1 EAQGRANIEQS
12 AQSGAV
18 NAILLKSLKET
29 PPKSMA
35 EVCERYAAL
44 IRDADGAWKNILAAI
59 SVIEAGV
66 QHEELARPE
75 KLDDADMEGLRLA
88 VYGPTSPANLAES
101 AVNEYRDIP
110 THGRLTQL
118 RTDIERV
125 QATHSGRP
133 DRAMVMLDAATPYQ
147 PYVFKRGKEDNK
159 GAEVPRQFLA
169 ILSGPD
175 RKPFEHGSG
184 RLELAHAIASKDNPL
199 TARVFVNRVWMQLFG
214 EPLVATTS
222 DFGLRS
228 DPPSNPELLDYL
240 AATFMESGWS
250 IKQLHRAIMLSAT
263 YQQSS
268 ADNPE
273 ALAVD
278 PQNDLLWRQNVRRLD
293 FEAMRDAIL
302 AASGNLDLA
311 MGGESVTVDREPY
324 TPRRS
329 VYARI
334 DRQNLPS
341 MFRTFDLASPDT
353 HAPRRYQT
361 TAPQQ
366 ALYMLND
373 PFMARE
379 AQLLAARG
387 VAEGPDQRIQNLYR
401 EVYQRDAAPEEIAN
415 ALEFIDHQQTA
426 GGPEPPAPVAW
437 RYGHGAMD
445 DAAGR
450 IASFTEMATY
460 TNDQW
465 QGTATLPDAELGWV
479 SLTNKGGHPGRDSAH
494 ASVRRWVA
502 PRDGVFRIT
511 GVLRHE
517 NENGDGVVGC
527 IVSSREG
534 ALWQGQ
540 SHNAA
545 PEAVV
550 ERAAV
555 QKGDT
560 IDFVVAPGAN
570 DGYDSYSWSPTLR
583 LIEPND
589 QPGRMEWSARAEFGG
604 PPPPPPVPLAPWEQ
618 YAQVLLMTNEFLFV
632 D

>member
-1 EAQGRANIEQS
+1 
-12 AQSGAV
+12 
-18 NAILLKSLKET
+18 
-29 PPKSMA
+29 
-35 EVCERYAAL
+35 
-44 IRDADGAWKNILAAI
+44 
-59 SVIEAGV
+59 
-66 QHEELARPE
+66 
-75 KLDDADMEGLRLA
+75 
-88 VYGPTSPANLAES
+88 
-101 AVNEYRDIP
+101 
-110 THGRLTQL
+110 
-118 RTDIERV
+118 
-125 QATHSGRP
+125 
-133 DRAMVMLDAATPYQ
+133 
-147 PYVFKRGKEDNK
+147 
-159 GAEVPRQFLA
+159 
-169 ILSGPD
+169 
-175 RKPFEHGSG
+175 
-184 RLELAHAIASKDNPL
+184 
-199 TARVFVNRVWMQLFG
+199 
-214 EPLVATTS
+214 
-222 DFGLRS
+222 
-228 DPPSNPELLDYL
+228 
-240 AATFMESGWS
+240 
-250 IKQLHRAIMLSAT
+250 
-263 YQQSS
+263 
-268 ADNPE
+268 
-273 ALAVD
+273 
-278 PQNDLLWRQNVRRLD
+278 
-293 FEAMRDAIL
+293 
-302 AASGNLDLA
+302 

-379 AQLLAARG
+379 ARLLAERG
-387 VAEGPDQRIQNLYR
+387 VADDPGQHIQNLYR
-401 EVYQRDAAPEEIAN
+401 EVFQRDAAPAEVAN
-415 ALEFIDHQQTA
+415 ALEFIERQQQA
-426 GGPEPPAPVAW
+426 GGPEPPTPPAW
-437 RYGHGAMD
+437 RYGYGAFD
-445 DAAGR
+445 ESAGR
-450 IASFTEMATY
+450 VSSFTDLAAY

-494 ASVRRWVA
+494 AAIRRWVA
-502 PRDGVFRIT
+502 PRDGVFRVA

-517 NENGDGVVGC
+517 SENGDGVLGC
-527 IVSSREG
+527 IVSGREG
-534 ALWQGQ
+534 VLWRGE

-589 QPGRMEWSARAEFGG
+589 QPGRMEWSARAEFAG
-604 PPPPPPVPLAPWEQ
+604 PPPPPPIPLAPWEQ